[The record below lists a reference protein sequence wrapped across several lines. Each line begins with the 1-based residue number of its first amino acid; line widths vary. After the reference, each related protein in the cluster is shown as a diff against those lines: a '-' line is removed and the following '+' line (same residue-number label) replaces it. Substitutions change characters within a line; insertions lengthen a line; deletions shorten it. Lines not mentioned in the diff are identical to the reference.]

1 MKKFDIIT
9 IFPDILDSYLNESI
23 IKRAIKKK
31 LIRIKTWDLRKFSK
45 NKHRKVDDRPYGGGP
60 GMVLQAEPVYRAVK
74 NIKSREKGRS
84 RTILFSPRGKKLEDK
99 DIKRLSKYDRLIMI
113 CGRYEGVDERVEK
126 YIADET
132 ISIGDYIL
140 AGGELPAMVLTEA
153 ISRYVPGVLGKEES
167 LESIK
172 GSYPAYTRPE
182 VIISEKG
189 KKWLVPK
196 VLLEGSHIKIEEW
209 RKNNESKR

>member
-172 GSYPAYTRPE
+172 GSYPSYTRPE

>member
-153 ISRYVPGVLGKEES
+153 ISRLKS
-167 LESIK
+167 NI
-172 GSYPAYTRPE
+172 
-182 VIISEKG
+182 VIINRVKQ
-189 KKWLVPK
+189 
-196 VLLEGSHIKIEEW
+196 
-209 RKNNESKR
+209 KNASNRN